1 MLLFSLGKGEGRE
14 ARGFLIFFQHNLWE
28 TVYQNN
34 NNNNINIS
42 NNNNIKSGRNDV
54 VFLKASKG
62 TNKLQ
67 GSLEW

>member
-1 MLLFSLGKGEGRE
+1 VLLFSLGKGEGRE

-54 VFLKASKG
+54 VFFKSE
-62 TNKLQ
+62 Q
-67 GSLEW
+67 GNEQAAGVS